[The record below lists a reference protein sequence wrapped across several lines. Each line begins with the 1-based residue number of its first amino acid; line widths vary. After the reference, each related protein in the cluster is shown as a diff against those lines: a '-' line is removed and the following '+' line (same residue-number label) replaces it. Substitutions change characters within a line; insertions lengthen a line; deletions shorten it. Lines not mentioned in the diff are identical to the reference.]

1 VSGLLDAAVIA
12 ALLAQMMRI
21 SVPYV
26 FASLGGTFSERGGT
40 VNIALEGILLNSAF
54 ATAVG
59 TYFSHNPWLG
69 VLCGVAAGVLTALVH
84 AVACITFRADQ
95 IVSGIAINLLSVGLT
110 KFLLKVIF
118 DSSSNSPRIEGL
130 PEWSL
135 PWLSGVAPLQTLL
148 GTPLILLAAVCVA
161 AGAWVL
167 FRTPFGLRLRACG
180 EHPEAADSMGVSV
193 VATRYAGV
201 LLSGA
206 LGGLGGAWL
215 ALDQH
220 SFTDGMSGGRG
231 YIALA
236 AMIVGKWNPAGGACA
251 CLFFGL
257 AETLQ
262 LRLQGGRVPTQFIQM
277 IPYVMTI
284 VVLAGFIGRSV
295 PPRMDGVPY
304 RKEQ

>member
-1 VSGLLDAAVIA
+1 MVG
-12 ALLAQMMRI
+12 ALLAQTLRI
-21 SVPYV
+21 SVPYA

-59 TYFSHNPWLG
+59 TLFLHSPWLG
-69 VLCGVAAGVLTALVH
+69 VLAGMTAGILTSLLH
-84 AVACITFRADQ
+84 AVACVVFRADQ
-95 IVSGIAINLLSVGLT
+95 IVSGVAINLLSAGLT

-118 DSSSNSPRIEGL
+118 DSTSNSPRFEGL

-135 PWLSGVAPLQTLL
+135 PWLADVPPLRTLL
-148 GTPLILLAAVCVA
+148 GTPLILLAAVCVVV
-161 AGAWVL
+161 GSRVL

-180 EHPEAADSMGVSV
+180 EHPEAADSMGVN
-193 VATRYAGV
+193 VAGTRIAGV
-201 LLSGA
+201 LISGA

-236 AMIVGKWNPAGGACA
+236 AMIVGKWNPLGGAGA
-251 CLFFGL
+251 CLLFGL
-257 AETLQ
+257 AETMQ
-262 LRLQGGRVPTQFIQM
+262 LRLQGGSIPTQFIQM
-277 IPYVMTI
+277 IPYVLTI
-284 VVLAGFIGRSV
+284 VVLAGFIGRAL
-295 PPRMDGVPY
+295 PPRAVGVPY